1 MPSDIAIRVEN
12 LGKRY
17 VIGRETRPAATLAG
31 RVRQTLASPFSW
43 LSSQLRGPS
52 EEEILWALQDVS
64 FEVKRGEVLGVIG
77 RNGAG
82 KSTLL
87 KILSRIT
94 EPTTGNAEMHGR
106 IGALLEVGTGMHP
119 ELTGRE
125 NIYLNGTIIGMRE
138 AEIAGK
144 FDEIV
149 DFSGI
154 ERFLDT
160 PVKRYSSGMRVRL
173 GFAIAAHLEPEI
185 LIVDEVLAVGDAE
198 FQQKCLGKMKD
209 VAGHGRTVLFVS
221 HNMGAINSLCS
232 KCILVEAGH
241 LRASGSPAEIVAQY
255 IRADTN
261 AVGFRKWEDDESAP
275 GSDDVRLLS
284 VACMNEEGVPSST
297 FGQMESISIVVGI
310 EVLRDQ
316 EEVAVA
322 IQLVDSVGTIIGH
335 LSNDLGN
342 CSMSFAEGVHRITCR
357 ILPGILST
365 GTYTLALSCA
375 YPMRKV
381 HFDVNSVLQISLESY
396 DLRRTKYKQ
405 RVPGY
410 LGPKCCE
417 WPDSEILE

>member
-1 MPSDIAIRVEN
+1 MPSEVAIRVEN

-17 VIGRETRPAATLAG
+17 VIGREARRVATLAG
-31 RVRQTLASPFSW
+31 RVRQTLSSPFSW
-43 LSSQLRGPS
+43 LSSQLRGAS
-52 EEEILWALQDVS
+52 AEEILWALRGVS
-64 FEVKRGEVLGVIG
+64 FEVRRGEVLGVIG

-87 KILSRIT
+87 KMLSRIT
-94 EPTTGNAEMHGR
+94 EPTTGHAEMHGR

-125 NIYLNGTIIGMRE
+125 NIYLNGTIIGMRK
-138 AEIAGK
+138 AEIDGR

-149 DFSGI
+149 DFSGV

-198 FQQKCLGKMKD
+198 FQKKCLGKMKD
-209 VAGHGRTVLFVS
+209 VASHGRTVLFVS
-221 HNMGAINSLCS
+221 HNLGAINALCTS
-232 KCILVEAGH
+232 CILIESGH

-261 AVGFRKWEDDESAP
+261 AVGFRKWEDDESAT

-316 EEVAVA
+316 EEVTLAVR
-322 IQLVDSVGTIIGH
+322 LVDSVGTVVGH
-335 LSNDLGN
+335 LSDDLVDYSRSYAKGLY
-342 CSMSFAEGVHRITCR
+342 RLTCR
-357 ILPGILST
+357 VLPGILST
-365 GTYTLALSCA
+365 GSYGLSLDCSF
-375 YPMRKV
+375 PMRKV
-381 HFDVNSVLQISLESY
+381 HFDVRSVLQLSLESM
-396 DLRRTKYKQ
+396 
-405 RVPGY
+405 
-410 LGPKCCE
+410 
-417 WPDSEILE
+417 I